1 MNITLPAG
9 NRLAIEYR
17 KELALDLDEQKMAQD
32 NGLTL
37 AWQFSFWL

>member
-17 KELALDLDEQKMAQD
+17 KELALDLGGLKM
-32 NGLTL
+32 
-37 AWQFSFWL
+37 AWQFSF